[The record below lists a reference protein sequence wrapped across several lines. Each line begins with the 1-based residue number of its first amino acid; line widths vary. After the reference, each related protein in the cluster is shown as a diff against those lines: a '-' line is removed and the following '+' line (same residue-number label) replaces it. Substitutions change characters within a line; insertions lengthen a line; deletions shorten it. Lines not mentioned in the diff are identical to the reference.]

1 MGEEKIRRLQD
12 HLALI
17 RACAGWSA
25 ADLGNRLGVTR
36 QMVSNLE
43 NGHNRMTR
51 MQYLAIR
58 QVLADEIADAQDDDA
73 RLLKDVLC
81 VLVDRPEEFTAEQ
94 RNQVLS
100 DANLIAP
107 SIVSKKTTR
116 KNASAK
122 WVAVLAGVIVGTV
135 IAAVHFSE
143 KNR

>member
-1 MGEEKIRRLQD
+1 MDEDRMKRLQD

-17 RACAGWSA
+17 RACAGWSST
-25 ADLGNRLGVTR
+25 DLGNRLGVTR
-36 QMVSNLE
+36 QMISNLE

-58 QVLADEIADAQDDDA
+58 QILAEEIATAKDGDAQ
-73 RLLKDVLC
+73 LLKDVIC
-81 VLVDRPEEFTAEQ
+81 VLVDHPEEFTAEQ
-94 RNQVLS
+94 RSQVLA

-135 IAAVHFSE
+135 IAAVHYSE
-143 KNR
+143 KNK